1 MSIHSTGS
9 FGHCPRARVN
19 RRHRSGIQFVGE
31 ISMAQKEPGTRPEP
45 RALSK
50 TSSKG
55 KSDKKQERSKSS
67 ASSAQKTKMRR
78 AG

>member
-1 MSIHSTGS
+1 MADKHVGTQPDARAMSNTT
-9 FGHCPRARVN
+9 A
-19 RRHRSGIQFVGE
+19 
-31 ISMAQKEPGTRPEP
+31 
-45 RALSK
+45 
-50 TSSKG
+50 KG

>member
-1 MSIHSTGS
+1 M
-9 FGHCPRARVN
+9 P
-19 RRHRSGIQFVGE
+19 
-31 ISMAQKEPGTRPEP
+31 QKNPGTRPEA

-50 TSSKG
+50 TSAKG